1 MALKQP
7 TAPPTARARAI
18 SSSIASGRAV
28 VRRCEARLDTSS
40 QQVLR
45 ADAIVRRV
53 RVYLEAY
60 DRRYERAAPHPI
72 SAEDRMRRRR

>member
-1 MALKQP
+1 MAFKQP
-7 TAPPTARARAI
+7 TEPPTARARAI

-28 VRRCEARLDTSS
+28 VRRCEARLDSSS

-60 DRRYERAAPHPI
+60 DQRCESVAPHRLD
-72 SAEDRMRRRR
+72 AEDVMRRRR